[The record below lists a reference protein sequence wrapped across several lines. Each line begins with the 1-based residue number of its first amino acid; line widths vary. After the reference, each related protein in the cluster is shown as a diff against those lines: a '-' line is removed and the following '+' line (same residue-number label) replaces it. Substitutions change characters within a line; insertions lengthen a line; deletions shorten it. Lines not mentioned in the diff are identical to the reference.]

1 MKQETK
7 YIYFETYEVIGSN
20 PEPKRMQR
28 ENFLLR
34 KPHTNSDGVWGYRH
48 VTERK
53 GFEVPTFVFV
63 DQFWID
69 LEKYTF
75 GKVYDVLLNEFFSKM
90 RDPRSEKIKEILNEI
105 FEEDSLDTSKI
116 QRRII
121 SAH

>member
-69 LEKYTF
+69 LEKYTIME
-75 GKVYDVLLNEFFSKM
+75 NEFDERGSVKLLLYKLKKY
-90 RDPRSEKIKEILNEI
+90 ENG
-105 FEEDSLDTSKI
+105 
-116 QRRII
+116 RII
-121 SAH
+121 